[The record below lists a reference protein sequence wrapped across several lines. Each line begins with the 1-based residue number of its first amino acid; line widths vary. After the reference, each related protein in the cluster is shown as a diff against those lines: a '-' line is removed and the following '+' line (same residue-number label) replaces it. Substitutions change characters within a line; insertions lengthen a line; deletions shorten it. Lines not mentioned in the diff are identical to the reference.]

1 MSISCV
7 KCNYAIT
14 EPLCAHCIIN
24 GVKLWFYERRIKQK
38 IVRQINYQ
46 LTNLLRQVDFLD
58 YAINP
63 FEDVLEESTIKCI
76 CCNKEMHLMC
86 FYCVNIQ
93 ASQILPS
100 LSKPF
105 NLFTLSFKLF
115 MSKCLETAHFS
126 VRNTSSI
133 QKSSTSHPLG
143 GVLFF

>member
-46 LTNLLRQVDFLD
+46 LTNLLRQIDSLD

-93 ASQILPS
+93 ASQIVKNNLRSKETKESFEESFNMEFYNYS
-100 LSKPF
+100 LTKA
-105 NLFTLSFKLF
+105 T
-115 MSKCLETAHFS
+115 
-126 VRNTSSI
+126 
-133 QKSSTSHPLG
+133 
-143 GVLFF
+143 